1 MPSCLMPML
10 KFLHLGIFG
19 YNRNNSKVILV
30 MKVTQFITLLSL
42 VCSLWIFAI
51 TFIAQLQS
59 WSIEHLTNRL
69 WLWH

>member
-1 MPSCLMPML
+1 MPILQ
-10 KFLHLGIFG
+10 FLHLGIFG

-51 TFIAQLQS
+51 TFIAQLQ
-59 WSIEHLTNRL
+59 
-69 WLWH
+69 